1 MTTSTGG
8 LEGGREGESGLRLRK
23 WESVRPL
30 SERWEAVGRA
40 YFSLAVDGRRH
51 MPAACLNQRLT
62 WISLSPKII
71 PPSLFSLLA
80 GKGYRL
86 RLPLLPPYC
95 TLSIY
100 LSHTH
105 PISLSLS
112 LSFTFSVFLLYK
124 FSVFSLLSSLL
135 NLLSFYLFT
144 WTNWRL
150 LLYCFCFLIPT
161 CQTFYYLQH
170 VGFLFL
176 YFALLLL
183 LLPTKSQC
191 FEPSFLVLFPMWIR
205 YPVAAAAAVVVNTNE
220 SLFVENNFLPHKNP
234 LVVFVPSYR

>member
-1 MTTSTGG
+1 MARLFVKYLWIFGPLCQRTKCTIQRKRSNFCQILNKPSKIAQDAKFRQSCKILRNLVTLLRLWVSLGSLGSSQSQCFIFYFLSNSTIS
-8 LEGGREGESGLRLRK
+8 LEGSNTFN
-23 WESVRPL
+23 S
-30 SERWEAVGRA
+30 RW
-40 YFSLAVDGRRH
+40 L
-51 MPAACLNQRLT
+51 
-62 WISLSPKII
+62 I
-71 PPSLFSLLA
+71 
-80 GKGYRL
+80 
-86 RLPLLPPYC
+86 
-95 TLSIY
+95 
-100 LSHTH
+100 
-105 PISLSLS
+105 S